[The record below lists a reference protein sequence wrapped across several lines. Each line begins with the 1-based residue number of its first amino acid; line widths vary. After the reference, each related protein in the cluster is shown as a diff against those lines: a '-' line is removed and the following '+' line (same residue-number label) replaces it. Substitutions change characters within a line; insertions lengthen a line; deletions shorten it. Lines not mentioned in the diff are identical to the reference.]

1 MEGEL
6 SERNPDPVV
15 ADPKALA
22 ERLAGEWGRAHVA
35 PSPLP
40 KADRPQFAL
49 AWLRDHEEI
58 VELCV
63 QPRDGKLQVFSIS
76 TGAAGGLLRSAAEVV
91 TRHRR

>member
-15 ADPKALA
+15 ADPKALT

-35 PSPLP
+35 PSPVSE
-40 KADRPQFAL
+40 ANRPQFAL
-49 AWLRDHEEI
+49 AWLRYYEDAI
-58 VELCV
+58 ELCV
-63 QPRDGKLQVFSIS
+63 QSRDGKLQVFSIS
-76 TGAAGGLLRSAAEVV
+76 QGAAGGLLRSAAEVV